1 MKKYLFILAL
11 FFFSTHLKANTGIV
25 YIDVQF
31 IIENSDLGKFYKN
44 ELDNLK
50 NITKQELKSDESQI
64 KNMENEINN
73 QKNILKKE
81 ELNKK
86 ILELDKSIK
95 NYKSKRKEL
104 SQKFNEKK
112 NTYSSKILN
121 LLNPILTEYAETN
134 NIIFILEKKNIL
146 VGIKNLDITD
156 KIIDIINDETKKK
169 NLINESR

>member
-11 FFFSTHLKANTGIV
+11 FFFSTDLKANTGIV

-50 NITKQELKSDESQI
+50 NITNQELKSDESQI

-134 NIIFILEKKNIL
+134 NITFILEKKIY
-146 VGIKNLDITD
+146 
-156 KIIDIINDETKKK
+156 
-169 NLINESR
+169 

>member
-1 MKKYLFILAL
+1 MKKYLIFLVL
-11 FFFSTHLKANTGIV
+11 FFLSTHVNANTGIV

-31 IIENSDLGKFYKN
+31 IIDNSDLGKFYKN
-44 ELDNLK
+44 EMNNLK
-50 NITKQELKSDESQI
+50 DITNQELKLEESQI
-64 KNMENEINN
+64 RNKENEINN

-86 ILELDKSIK
+86 ILELDKLIK

-104 SQKFNEKK
+104 NEKFVEKK
-112 NTYSSKILN
+112 NIYSSKILN
-121 LLNPILTEYAETN
+121 LLNPILTEYAEKN
-134 NIIFILEKKNIL
+134 NITFILEKKNIL
-146 VGIKNLDITD
+146 VGIKTLDITD

>member
-112 NTYSSKILN
+112 KYL
-121 LLNPILTEYAETN
+121 
-134 NIIFILEKKNIL
+134 
-146 VGIKNLDITD
+146 
-156 KIIDIINDETKKK
+156 
-169 NLINESR
+169 